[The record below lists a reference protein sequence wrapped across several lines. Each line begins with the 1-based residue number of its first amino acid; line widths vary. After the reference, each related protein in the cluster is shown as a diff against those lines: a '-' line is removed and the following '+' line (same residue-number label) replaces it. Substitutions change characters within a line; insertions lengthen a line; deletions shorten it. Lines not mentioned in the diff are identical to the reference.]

1 MKVTSAEANK
11 LLKKLS
17 EDYENTVLE
26 ERNSRRFVAATTE
39 DIETVRPEYDYGET
53 KKKLDDLA
61 AKIRRVKHAINVF
74 NTTHKVK
81 GYDMTIDEVLVYIP
95 QLSSKKQKLSGMMNV
110 LPKERDT
117 SRVNGNIIDYVYAN
131 YDIKEAARDFDAVSV
146 ELSNVQTALD
156 VMNNSVKFDIDID
169 I

>member
-1 MKVTSAEANK
+1 
-11 LLKKLS
+11 
-17 EDYENTVLE
+17 
-26 ERNSRRFVAATTE
+26 
-39 DIETVRPEYDYGET
+39 
-53 KKKLDDLA
+53 
-61 AKIRRVKHAINVF
+61 
-74 NTTHKVK
+74 
-81 GYDMTIDEVLVYIP
+81 
-95 QLSSKKQKLSGMMNV
+95 MMNV

-131 YDIKEAARDFDAVSV
+131 YDIKEAAMDFDAVSV